1 MRIKNSFWN
10 LLGPEYV
17 KSPEDILEN
26 IRNTMLSVVREHCR
40 AADFHLEFK
49 VTYARDISELWYL
62 RSELMQALCDHLD
75 EPRAKALLAM
85 VTALFVGNH
94 PAATAPKFKQRSQ

>member
-10 LLGPEYV
+10 LLGTEYV
-17 KSPEDILEN
+17 NSPEDILEN

-62 RSELMQALCDHLD
+62 RSELMQALCDHQD
-75 EPRAKALLAM
+75 ETRAQALLAV
-85 VTALFVGNH
+85 VTTLFVGHH
-94 PAATAPKFKQRSQ
+94 PAAAGPKFRQRSL